1 MLDYELKKIREHENL
16 SGHEHLQLKKEK
28 ALGLIR
34 FAKKHSAFY
43 RELYKDINVEQPLD
57 NFYNDLP
64 NIYKKDIIQHRNA
77 MCTTLPMLLKEGQTS
92 GTSGTPL
99 SVYRSP
105 GSIIRENAY
114 LWYFRMMHGLNI
126 GDPVISMRGKL
137 DNSTLSYYNKAENI
151 LYLSVYL
158 LSPANIGR
166 YAKLIKEF
174 QPKGIFTLPS
184 SLYTMVNLLE
194 QEGHDV
200 TIPTVITASST
211 LYPFQREK
219 IERIL
224 HAEVFDWYGNAER
237 TITMGQCK
245 HGNYHEFP
253 MYSLADFRNHGV
265 VTTSLTNRS
274 FPLVRY
280 YVDDKFTLLDE
291 PCACGRARAIKSI
304 EGRFEDAIV
313 LADGRLV
320 NGLGI
325 GFQGIKHLQ
334 YAQIV
339 QEVVNEIKVNL
350 VTSSGFTK
358 EDEGIILKRL
368 RQRLDESVVITF
380 RKVKEEEIIKTSAGK
395 FTLILSKLNI
405 GKLPDQLRTFDN
417 SQSTMAQ

>member
-1 MLDYELKKIREHENL
+1 MLDYELKKIRAHENL
-16 SGHEHLQLKKEK
+16 SEEEHTRLKKEK
-28 ALGLIR
+28 AVELIR
-34 FAKKHSAFY
+34 FAKRHSSYY
-43 RELYKDINVEQPLD
+43 RELYKDVNTDRPFD
-57 NFYNDLP
+57 DFYNDLP
-64 NIYKKDIIQHRNA
+64 NIYKKDIIKHRNE
-77 MCTTLPMLLKEGQTS
+77 MCTTLPFLLKEGQTS

-137 DNSTLSYYNKAENI
+137 DSSTLSYYNKAENI

-158 LSPANIGR
+158 LSPANIGK

-184 SLYTMVNLLE
+184 SLFTMVNLLE
-194 QEGHDV
+194 QAGHDV

-253 MYSLADFRNHGV
+253 MYSLTDFRSNGV
-265 VTTSLTNRS
+265 ISTALTNRS
-274 FPLVRY
+274 FPLIRY
-280 YVDDKFTLLDE
+280 FVDDKFTLLNQ
-291 PCACGRARAIKSI
+291 PCACGRPRAIKSV
-304 EGRFEDAIV
+304 EGRFEDAVV
-313 LADGRLV
+313 LADGRLI

-325 GFQGIKHLQ
+325 GFQGIKNLQ
-334 YAQIV
+334 YAQII
-339 QEVVNEIKVNL
+339 QEVVNEITVNL
-350 VTSSGFTK
+350 VTSPGFSK
-358 EDEGIILKRL
+358 EDEAIILKRL
-368 RQRLDESVVITF
+368 RQRLDDSVVITF
-380 RKVKEEEIIKTSAGK
+380 RKVKEDEIIKTAAGK
-395 FTLILSKLNI
+395 FTLIISKLNI
-405 GKLPDQLRTFDN
+405 GRLPDQLRTFDN
-417 SQSTMAQ
+417 SKSILA